1 MDRLEQTI
9 LVAWVVPVVRVARV
23 RLVLEHPYK
32 REGSLVK
39 MC

>member
-1 MDRLEQTI
+1 MDRREQTM
-9 LVAWVVPVVRVARV
+9 LVAWVVPAVQEEQV